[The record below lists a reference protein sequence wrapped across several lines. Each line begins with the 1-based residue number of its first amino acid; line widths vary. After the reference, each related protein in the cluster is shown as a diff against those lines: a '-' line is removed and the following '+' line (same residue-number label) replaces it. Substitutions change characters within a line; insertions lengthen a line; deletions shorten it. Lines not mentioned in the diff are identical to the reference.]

1 MQDFNHILR
10 CQRPEAKTVNVFRDP
25 SPVHKRPISNISWCP
40 DGGSRIAISY
50 CNLEFQASYCL
61 KFLMGEYRGITDVI
75 LVPSKN
81 PKEFEHFY

>member
-50 CNLEFQASYCL
+50 CNLEFLGLQPETPRTSYIFNIGGKL
-61 KFLMGEYRGITDVI
+61 LQ
-75 LVPSKN
+75 
-81 PKEFEHFY
+81 